1 ISHRLSSTRFCDSIA
16 MFKDGEMIEYGTHD
30 KLMAKNGEYSQ
41 MFKVQSQYYKEK
53 VEVATGE

>member
-1 ISHRLSSTRFCDSIA
+1 